1 MLVFPCIDTRVR
13 DSKSHAPNFEFRALR
28 VQTNVPEVSSTDRPM
43 VIRHL
48 PTETLALTFAT
59 L

>member
-1 MLVFPCIDTRVR
+1 VFVFVFIDMRVR

-28 VQTNVPEVSSTDRPM
+28 VQTNVPEVSSTDRPT